1 MQKKTIGDMLSESR
15 RNNGLSFAELEDRT
29 GVSRGVLQKIESGE
43 TKRPEFKTVKSI
55 VALFPYSYEEIIE
68 GYLEDET
75 RIETLFEILQEVI
88 QCEYSSLVER
98 VSLKI
103 LQSPNEK
110 IEKALERLYSFAD
123 SIAIAETN
131 DEICLVL
138 FKVIANY
145 ARQCGEPK
153 YIAKALLKKY
163 LIERNDLKR
172 LEETFRMG
180 EEVLYYTDFLTI
192 EEKIIYYFRMGLH
205 AHNTQKYSMCIELC
219 QKGLALETSITELK
233 ARAYLAMINSYFF
246 LDNFDAVE
254 QHLDVFEEF
263 EYDFVVESTKI
274 NRATTKARKK
284 DYEVA
289 IPMLRKYMDE
299 LHKENKIHVVNEL
312 LEIYLELGNM
322 DAIEEVLMNE
332 KAILPAT
339 PQTPYKHRSIGAYYQ
354 LKGKFQTKLGRLDE
368 GMESYVNSLKAYGVI
383 SAFEEMHKCLNEMLT
398 YFDEN
403 SLQMDLQYVQKL
415 KGVYNT
421 TMGNFGK

>member
-1 MQKKTIGDMLSESR
+1 M
-15 RNNGLSFAELEDRT
+15 
-29 GVSRGVLQKIESGE
+29 
-43 TKRPEFKTVKSI
+43 
-55 VALFPYSYEEIIE
+55 
-68 GYLEDET
+68 
-75 RIETLFEILQEVI
+75 
-88 QCEYSSLVER
+88 ER

-110 IEKALERLYSFAD
+110 IEKALERLYSFAN

-131 DEICLVL
+131 DEICLDL

-192 EEKIIYYFRMGLH
+192 EEKIIYYFRMALH

-219 QKGLALETSITELK
+219 QKGLALETSNTELK

-289 IPMLRKYMDE
+289 IPMLRSYMDE

-312 LEIYLELGNM
+312 LEIHLELGNM
-322 DAIEEVLMNE
+322 DDIEEVLMNE
-332 KAILPAT
+332 KAILPAN

-354 LKGKFQTKLGRLDE
+354 LKGRFQTKLGRL
-368 GMESYVNSLKAYGVI
+368 G
-383 SAFEEMHKCLNEMLT
+383 
-398 YFDEN
+398 
-403 SLQMDLQYVQKL
+403 
-415 KGVYNT
+415 
-421 TMGNFGK
+421 